1 MLTKYPLHNYARLAM
16 DGVFTSADYVLMVL
30 YALVRV
36 SMDFY
41 LRKRASVSIEDYF
54 IRGRKIP

>member
-1 MLTKYPLHNYARLAM
+1 M
-16 DGVFTSADYVLMVL
+16 DGLFTTVDYVLMVL